1 MTCTQTTQH
10 KRRSQLLIAPLMI
23 LAAML
28 TTGSIAQASPTEAGG
43 FLVESC
49 HEDFED
55 VDFCNDKAIEEYNDA
70 LKYRDINFNHRFIL
84 HFFFNDDDYGF
95 KEVVAID
102 PETKKVYLTNIQI
115 RHVGEPIFSK
125 NKDTFCFEGAIQ
137 GYRQDSEG
145 EVYCY
150 QLAEDKHSPFGA
162 DFVRV
167 SLPY

>member
-1 MTCTQTTQH
+1 MLHIKTTQS
-10 KRRSQLLIAPLMI
+10 KPLCQALITILII
-23 LAAML
+23 LAVIV

-84 HFFFNDDDYGF
+84 HFFFNTDDNGF

-125 NKDTFCFEGAIQ
+125 NKDTFCFDGAIQ

-150 QLAEDKHSPFGA
+150 QLAEDQYSPFGA